1 MNALGYMLGLYA
13 LYWFRKLKLDVKYQ
27 KEIMEYL
34 LARKQERF
42 AKKLDKQML
51 IEIERYMRGKIT
63 IEDLIK
69 EKFPEHE
76 LVIIDN
82 T

>member
-76 LVIIDN
+76 LVIEDN
-82 T
+82 R

>member
-51 IEIERYMRGKIT
+51 NEIKRYMRGKIT
-63 IEDLIK
+63 IEELIK
-69 EKFPEHE
+69 EKFPEPE
-76 LVIIDN
+76 FIIEDN

>member
-13 LYWFRKLKLDVKYQ
+13 LYWFRKLKLDIKYQ
-27 KEIMEYL
+27 KEIMEFL

-51 IEIERYMRGKIT
+51 NEIERYMRGKIS

-69 EKFPEHE
+69 EKFPEPKW
-76 LVIIDN
+76 IIEDN